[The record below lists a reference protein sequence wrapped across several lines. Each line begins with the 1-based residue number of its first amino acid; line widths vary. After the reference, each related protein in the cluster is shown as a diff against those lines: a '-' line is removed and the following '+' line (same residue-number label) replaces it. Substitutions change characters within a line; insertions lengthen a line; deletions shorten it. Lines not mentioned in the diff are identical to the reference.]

1 LSCNTASEPSCNC
14 NIDDFVQKYIDN
26 DVYKYNLSDSLKNS
40 VFYKESCDIYKKMA
54 ETIIEARNNAI
65 ENNNGLDQK
74 IMPSL
79 VGYINMQKTAT
90 NNTTTN
96 PEVSI
101 MYTNFCKLV
110 WAVYLGKYYNKT
122 KIDPSTVAENLNAF
136 FSQNS
141 NKDYVSIQ
149 NSFTKLVNYI
159 HSFKG
164 VFI

>member
-1 LSCNTASEPSCNC
+1 
-14 NIDDFVQKYIDN
+14 
-26 DVYKYNLSDSLKNS
+26 
-40 VFYKESCDIYKKMA
+40 MA